1 MFIFKGLRNLY
12 LFVYMSVIYLIS
24 VHTVYLTL
32 TQHVVVVFVVAVVVV
47 AAAAALKNAG

>member
-24 VHTVYLTL
+24 VYTVYLTL
-32 TQHVVVVFVVAVVVV
+32 TQHVVFVVAVVVV